1 MTAPRK
7 SIESLANPRDALR
20 KRKGG
25 DPMPVQSAAPEPPP
39 WLAEGLVDEFN
50 RRAESLARLKH
61 TDERDADAL
70 AILVTAAAD
79 VERAEEA
86 IERDGAY
93 VTSSKGGIIRHPA
106 VTDRE
111 KALQRMAQ
119 AIRILGVSPTNRGQV
134 HAPPKEEKADPTRER
149 LNELRERARGRA
161 NA

>member
-1 MTAPRK
+1 MPASAPRRPV
-7 SIESLANPRDALR
+7 ESLANPKDALR

-25 DPMPVQSAAPEPPP
+25 DPLPIQSKAPDPPP
-39 WLAEGLVDEFN
+39 WLPPALVPEFR
-50 RRAESLARLKH
+50 RRADDLARLKH

-79 VERAEEA
+79 VESADHAIAE
-86 IERDGAY
+86 DGAY
-93 VTSSKGGIIRHPA
+93 VTSPKGFLMRHPA

-134 HAPPKEEKADPTRER
+134 HAPPKEEKADPKRDR
-149 LNELRERARGRA
+149 LTQLRERARGGA
-161 NA
+161 